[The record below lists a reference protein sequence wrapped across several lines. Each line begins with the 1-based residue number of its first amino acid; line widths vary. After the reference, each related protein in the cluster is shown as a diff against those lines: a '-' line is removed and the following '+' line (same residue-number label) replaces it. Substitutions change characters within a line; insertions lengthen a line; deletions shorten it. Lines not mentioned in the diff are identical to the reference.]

1 MNGLKWREDA
11 EGGFVTDADTFRLV
25 VSSVTNDTYV
35 RFLVLARF
43 GAAAGR
49 LIGSGNA
56 ATVAQGMKAAQAMAR
71 RFVFGSR
78 SRHVPAIIFHDAAK
92 RNPVALDAEELVLG

>member
-1 MNGLKWREDA
+1 
-11 EGGFVTDADTFRLV
+11 
-25 VSSVTNDTYV
+25 
-35 RFLVLARF
+35 
-43 GAAAGR
+43 
-49 LIGSGNA
+49 
-56 ATVAQGMKAAQAMAR
+56 MKAAQAMAR